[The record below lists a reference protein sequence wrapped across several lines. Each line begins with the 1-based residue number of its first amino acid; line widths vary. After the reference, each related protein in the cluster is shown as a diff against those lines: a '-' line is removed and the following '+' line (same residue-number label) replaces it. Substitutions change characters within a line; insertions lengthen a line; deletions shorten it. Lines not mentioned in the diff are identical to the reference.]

1 MARSQCA
8 TKRALFV
15 TMLADKTKL
24 EACLAHLDINYDV
37 IEHPPLHTSL
47 AADELLLERPGT
59 RLKNLFLRYNEGKR
73 HFLVITAHNKQLDL
87 KALSKQQGLSRL
99 GFASSERLATYL
111 KVAPGC
117 VSMLALLNDKQS
129 AVTVWLDQDIWFGDL
144 FHCHPFENTQTWI
157 LSKPDLEAFFEY
169 TAHQPRVMFLP
180 SK

>member
-1 MARSQCA
+1 
-8 TKRALFV
+8 
-15 TMLADKTKL
+15 MLPDKTKL
-24 EACLAHLDINYDV
+24 AELLADLNITYDA

-47 AADELLLERPGT
+47 AADEFMIERPGT
-59 RLKNLFLRYNEGKR
+59 RLKNLFLRDNEGKR

-117 VSMLALLNDKQS
+117 VSMLALLNDKQNEVS
-129 AVTVWLDQDIWFGDL
+129 LWVDQDIWGGDL
-144 FHCHPFENTQTWI
+144 FHCHPFENTQTWL
-157 LSKPDLEAFFEY
+157 LSKADLETFFNH
-169 TAHQPRVMFLP
+169 TKHQPRVVFLP

>member
-1 MARSQCA
+1 
-8 TKRALFV
+8 
-15 TMLADKTKL
+15 MLPDKTKL
-24 EACLAHLDINYDV
+24 AELLADLDITYDA

-47 AADELLLERPGT
+47 AADEFMIERPGT
-59 RLKNLFLRYNEGKR
+59 RLKNLFLRDNEGKR

-117 VSMLALLNDKQS
+117 VSMLALLNDKQNEVS
-129 AVTVWLDQDIWFGDL
+129 LWVDQDIWGGDL
-144 FHCHPFENTQTWI
+144 FHCHPFENTQTWL
-157 LSKPDLEAFFEY
+157 LSKADLETFFNH
-169 TAHQPRVMFLP
+169 TKHQPRVVFLP

>member
-1 MARSQCA
+1 
-8 TKRALFV
+8 
-15 TMLADKTKL
+15 MLADKTKL
-24 EACLAHLDINYDV
+24 AELLVGLDITYDA

-47 AADELLLERPGT
+47 AADEFMIERPGT
-59 RLKNLFLRYNEGKR
+59 RLKNLFLRDNEGKR

-117 VSMLALLNDKQS
+117 VSMLALLNDKQNEVS
-129 AVTVWLDQDIWFGDL
+129 LWVDQDIWGGDL
-144 FHCHPFENTQTWI
+144 FHCHPFENTQTWL
-157 LSKPDLEAFFEY
+157 LSKADLETFFNH
-169 TAHQPRVMFLP
+169 TKHQPRVVFLP

>member
-1 MARSQCA
+1 
-8 TKRALFV
+8 
-15 TMLADKTKL
+15 MLADKTKL
-24 EACLAHLDINYDV
+24 AELLAHLDITYDA

-47 AADELLLERPGT
+47 AADEFMIERPGT
-59 RLKNLFLRYNEGKR
+59 RLKNLFLRDNEGKR

-117 VSMLALLNDKQS
+117 VSMLALLNDKQNEVS
-129 AVTVWLDQDIWFGDL
+129 LWVDQDIWGGDL
-144 FHCHPFENTQTWI
+144 FHCHPFENTQTWL
-157 LSKPDLEAFFEY
+157 LSKADLETFFNH
-169 TAHQPRVMFLP
+169 TKHQPRVVFLP

>member
-1 MARSQCA
+1 M
-8 TKRALFV
+8 F
-15 TMLADKTKL
+15 ADKTKL
-24 EACLAHLDINYDV
+24 AELLADLDITYDA

-47 AADELLLERPGT
+47 AADEFMIERPGT
-59 RLKNLFLRYNEGKR
+59 RLKNLFLRDNEGKR

-117 VSMLALLNDKQS
+117 VSMLALLNDKQNEVS
-129 AVTVWLDQDIWFGDL
+129 LWVDQDIWGGGL
-144 FHCHPFENTQTWI
+144 FHCHPFENTQTWL
-157 LSKPDLEAFFEY
+157 LSKADLETFFNH
-169 TAHQPRVMFLP
+169 TKHQPRVVFLP

>member
-1 MARSQCA
+1 
-8 TKRALFV
+8 
-15 TMLADKTKL
+15 MLADKTKL
-24 EACLAHLDINYDV
+24 AELLVDLNITYDA

-47 AADELLLERPGT
+47 AADEFMIERPGT
-59 RLKNLFLRYNEGKR
+59 RLKNLFLRDNEGKR

-117 VSMLALLNDKQS
+117 VSMLALLNDKQNEVS
-129 AVTVWLDQDIWFGDL
+129 LWVDQDIWGGDL
-144 FHCHPFENTQTWI
+144 FHCHPFENTQTWL
-157 LSKPDLEAFFEY
+157 LSKADLETFFNH
-169 TAHQPRVMFLP
+169 TKHQPRVVFLP

>member
-1 MARSQCA
+1 
-8 TKRALFV
+8 
-15 TMLADKTKL
+15 MLADKTKL
-24 EACLAHLDINYDV
+24 AELLAHLDINYDV

-47 AADELLLERPGT
+47 AADEFMIERPGT
-59 RLKNLFLRYNEGKR
+59 RLKNLFLRDNEGKR

-117 VSMLALLNDKQS
+117 VSMLALLNDKQNEVS
-129 AVTVWLDQDIWFGDL
+129 LWVDQDIWHGDL
-144 FHCHPFENTQTWI
+144 FHCHPFENTQTWL
-157 LSKPDLEAFFEY
+157 LSKADLNTFFNH
-169 TAHQPRVMFLP
+169 TNHQPRVVFLP

>member
-1 MARSQCA
+1 M
-8 TKRALFV
+8 F
-15 TMLADKTKL
+15 ADKTKL
-24 EACLAHLDINYDV
+24 AELLADLDITYDA

-47 AADELLLERPGT
+47 AADEFMIERPGT
-59 RLKNLFLRYNEGKR
+59 RLKNLFLRDNEGKR

-117 VSMLALLNDKQS
+117 VSMLALLNDKQNEVS
-129 AVTVWLDQDIWFGDL
+129 LWVDQDIWGGDL
-144 FHCHPFENTQTWI
+144 FHCHPFENTQTWL
-157 LSKPDLEAFFEY
+157 LSKADLETFFNH
-169 TAHQPRVMFLP
+169 TKHQPRVVFLP

>member
-1 MARSQCA
+1 
-8 TKRALFV
+8 
-15 TMLADKTKL
+15 MLADKTKL
-24 EACLAHLDINYDV
+24 AELLVDLDITYDA

-47 AADELLLERPGT
+47 AADEFMIERPGI
-59 RLKNLFLRYNEGKR
+59 RLKNLFLRDNEGKR

-117 VSMLALLNDKQS
+117 VSMLALLNDKQNEVS
-129 AVTVWLDQDIWFGDL
+129 LWVDQDIWGGDL
-144 FHCHPFENTQTWI
+144 FHCHPFENTQTWL
-157 LSKPDLEAFFEY
+157 LSKADLETFFNH
-169 TAHQPRVMFLP
+169 TKHQPRVVFLP